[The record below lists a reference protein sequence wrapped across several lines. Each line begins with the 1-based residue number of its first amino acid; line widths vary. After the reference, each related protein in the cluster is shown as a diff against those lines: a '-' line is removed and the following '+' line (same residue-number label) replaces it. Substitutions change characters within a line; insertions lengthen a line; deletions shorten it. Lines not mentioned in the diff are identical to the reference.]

1 LLKPTKLI
9 KFQKMSSLLD
19 HLKKVKVNDILRLR
33 ERALVYADSNM
44 TIQECSEL
52 LAKNNILSVPIWNKE
67 QNRFIGIVDTFDIL
81 RFIVFGKTYLELP
94 KEGLYKTL
102 ENFRVSEY
110 ASMRVEE
117 LVQLFDRPKHLNIMD
132 PKDSLTKLM
141 QVFST
146 SAAHRALMIA
156 PDPRI
161 VCQTDVVKYLYMK
174 SIGDAI
180 LKQTLCDLG
189 LDKDQS
195 VVTAKKA
202 DRALDAFR
210 KMHLKEVHAVA
221 VVDENGKLFGTL
233 SSSDLRGIPAD
244 QLLKVMTPTAEFINS
259 TPQNVICVASDTL
272 GNVMK
277 KVMDHQVHR
286 VWMINDKQEPIGVV
300 SLGDIIR
307 CFLPV
312 PA

>member
-1 LLKPTKLI
+1 
-9 KFQKMSSLLD
+9 MASLLD
-19 HLKKVKVNDILRLR
+19 HFQKVKVQDILRFR
-33 ERALVYADSNM
+33 ERSLVFADSKM

-52 LAKNNILSVPIWNKE
+52 LAKYNILSVPIRNQE
-67 QNRFIGIVDTFDIL
+67 ENRFVGIVDTFDIL
-81 RFIVFGKTYLELP
+81 RFIVFGKCYLELA
-94 KEGLYKTL
+94 KEGLYKTF

-110 ASMRVEE
+110 SSMKVEE
-117 LVQLFDRPKHLNIMD
+117 LLQLFDRPKHLNLVD
-132 PKDSLTKLM
+132 PKDSMTKLM
-141 QVFST
+141 QIFST

-161 VCQTDVVKYLYMK
+161 ICQTDVVKYLYMK

-180 LKQTLCDLG
+180 LKKTLCDLG
-189 LDKDQS
+189 LDKDQI

-210 KMHLKEVHAVA
+210 KMHIKEVHAIA

-233 SSSDLRGIPAD
+233 SSSDLRGISAD
-244 QLLKVMTPTAEFINS
+244 QLLSVMTPTAEFIKGTS
-259 TPQNVICVASDTL
+259 QNVVCVASDTL

-286 VWMINDKQEPIGVV
+286 VWIINDKQEPIGVV
-300 SLGDIIR
+300 ALGDIIR

-312 PA
+312 PS